1 MRLLLTFITVLF
13 FSPGVRSQ
21 HHHFFYIQSDQ
32 QQPFYIKLGNE
43 VLSSSS
49 AGFLIIP
56 KLKDSA
62 FDMIVGF
69 PKDQFPE
76 YRFKITQVKKDRGMS
91 LKNFGEKGWGLF
103 DLQTLEIQMG
113 EKIIREEPKRAPVPQ
128 PITND
133 AFTVAL
139 ASVIDDPG
147 LMATE
152 LVLIEPATN
161 AMVKNAV
168 VSREAPPAKKTTEKT
183 VNPAQGSASDKKEI
197 SAVTPPVTAPPSTE
211 KVAAPLPKGEIPVT
225 SGVVDRNKEVEK
237 SVATDSVKTME
248 SVPEKVPATQQMSKD
263 STNVTEKKL
272 ISQPAVLVPSQV
284 GKISEQLSDS
294 VLVLVFT
301 DTDPSG
307 KADTIRVSMI
317 RDIPGKVQADIVPAE
332 KAAGSVVNDT
342 ISQKEKS
349 EKAVVIAAPV
359 VPAADTARVKNITS
373 TGSLNKRSACK
384 QVASEKD
391 LAGLRKR
398 MVPLKD
404 EDDMVT
410 LALKDFKQKCYTT
423 EQVRNLSFVFVRDEG
438 RYKLLDA
445 AYPYVYDPDNFI
457 TMESLL
463 SDPYFIHRFRA
474 LVKMPVE

>member
-1 MRLLLTFITVLF
+1 MRLLLTFITLLII
-13 FSPGVRSQ
+13 STGVRSQ
-21 HHHFFYIQSDQ
+21 HHHFFYIQTDQ
-32 QQPFYIKLGNE
+32 QQPFYIKIGNE

-62 FDMIVGF
+62 FEMIVGF

-76 YRFKITQVKKDRGMS
+76 YRFKIAQVKKDRGMS

-113 EKIIREEPKRAPVPQ
+113 EKIIREEPKKVVVPQ

-161 AMVKNAV
+161 VVVKNSV
-168 VSREAPPAKKTTEKT
+168 VEKETLPVKKSA
-183 VNPAQGSASDKKEI
+183 NPEMKSAQDKKEN
-197 SAVTPPVTAPPSTE
+197 AALANKVTALPATE
-211 KVAAPLPKGEIPVT
+211 KVVPLLPGVELPQT
-225 SGVVDRNKEVEK
+225 SSAVVINKESDK
-237 SVATDSVKTME
+237 
-248 SVPEKVPATQQMSKD
+248 
-263 STNVTEKKL
+263 
-272 ISQPAVLVPSQV
+272 AVLVDTVKAVDLNTEKAPLILNSVTDSSRVEVKEKMPEPVVVATSQV

-294 VLVLVFT
+294 VLELVFT

-307 KADTIRVSMI
+307 KADTIRVSMVRSI
-317 RDIPGKVQADIVPAE
+317 TSKTSAADMPVE
-332 KAAGSVVNDT
+332 KPVSTVETDT
-342 ISQKEKS
+342 INLQEKS
-349 EKAVVIAAPV
+349 EKLIIAEAAVVPT
-359 VPAADTARVKNITS
+359 ADTVAAKKITS
-373 TGSLNKRSACK
+373 TGNLNKRAECK
-384 QVASEKD
+384 QIASEKD
-391 LAGLRKR
+391 LSGLRRR

-404 EDDMVT
+404 EDDMVSV
-410 LALKDFKQKCYTT
+410 ALKDFKQKCYTT
-423 EQVRNLSFVFVRDEG
+423 EQVRNISFVFVRDEG

-445 AYPYVYDPDNFI
+445 AYPYVYDPGNFNS
-457 TMESLL
+457 MEALL
-463 SDPYFIHRFRA
+463 SDPYFIHRFKA

>member
-1 MRLLLTFITVLF
+1 MRLLLTLF
-13 FSPGVRSQ
+13 SLLIISTGVRSQ

-32 QQPFYIKLGNE
+32 QQPFYIKIGNE
-43 VLSSSS
+43 VMSSSS

-62 FDMIVGF
+62 FDLIVGF

-76 YRFKITQVKKDRGMS
+76 YRFKIAQVKKDRGMS

-113 EKIIREEPKRAPVPQ
+113 EKIIREEPKKAVIPQ

-133 AFTVAL
+133 VFTVAL

-152 LVLIEPATN
+152 LVLKEPATN
-161 AMVKNAV
+161 AIVKNTV
-168 VSREAPPAKKTTEKT
+168 VVKETPPVKKAAEKPVSPAPKMQP
-183 VNPAQGSASDKKEI
+183 DKKETV
-197 SAVTPPVTAPPSTE
+197 AVIVPPSTE
-211 KVAAPLPKGEIPVT
+211 KFVPPLPKVEAAVTGSEVVINKEAGKALIIDTVKTKESISEKTPVT
-225 SGVVDRNKEVEK
+225 LKSDSESNPVAVKEQVQE
-237 SVATDSVKTME
+237 
-248 SVPEKVPATQQMSKD
+248 
-263 STNVTEKKL
+263 
-272 ISQPAVLVPSQV
+272 PAVVVSTQV

-294 VLVLVFT
+294 VLELVFT

-317 RDIPGKVQADIVPAE
+317 RDFAGKMPSDDLPAG
-332 KAAGSVVNDT
+332 KSVTSTEIDT
-342 ISQKEKS
+342 VMQKEKS
-349 EKAVVIAAPV
+349 GKEVVAPV
-359 VPAADTARVKNITS
+359 VPAVESGADKKITP
-373 TGSLNKRSACK
+373 TGNLNKRQACK
-384 QVASEKD
+384 QTASDKD
-391 LAGLRKR
+391 LAGLKKR

-404 EDDMVT
+404 EDDMVAI
-410 LALKDFKQKCYTT
+410 ALKDFKQKCYTT
-423 EQVRNLSFVFVRDEG
+423 DQVRDLSFVFVRDEG

-457 TMESLL
+457 SLESLI
-463 SDPYFIHRFRA
+463 SDPYLIHRFKA